1 MKISTR
7 GRYSLRM
14 MIDLAQHRSDGY
26 ITLNDIA
33 KRQDISKKYLEQIT
47 PFLTRSEL
55 IVSAKGQAGGY
66 ALAKEPSEITVKDIL
81 LSAEGSLAPVSCMES
96 GTVKCERA
104 AECMTLPIYQGLYKV
119 VSEYLDSI
127 TLQSILDNA
136 PESYEY
142 YI

>member
-66 ALAKEPSEITVKDIL
+66 ALAKEPSEITVLPCPGELYGERNGQVRARRGMYDAADLSGALQGCFRVSGLDYPAVNPRQRPRIVRIL
-81 LSAEGSLAPVSCMES
+81 YM
-96 GTVKCERA
+96 KNKNRRF
-104 AECMTLPIYQGLYKV
+104 
-119 VSEYLDSI
+119 
-127 TLQSILDNA
+127 
-136 PESYEY
+136 
-142 YI
+142 